1 MITLEI
7 FASIMAHRRRPAPWA
22 FGEAEQDVN
31 RVVPAHRAV
40 TLGPHMEAR
49 NRLLG
54 WAG

>member
-7 FASIMAHRRRPAPWA
+7 FASITAQRRPAPWA
-22 FGEAEQDVN
+22 FREAEQDVN